1 MAYGILY
8 DFLMGQSIE
17 AYRYF
22 GAHFLDKEIDGKKVS
37 GVVFRLYAPLAN
49 DVSVIGEWNN
59 WDVTQN
65 KMEKIDSEN
74 VKISVDRSG
83 VPAIVENLVN
93 GGVKVY
99 GVYSEEVSLEDAF
112 LKKTGGNVIE

>member
-59 WDVTQN
+59 WDVTRN
-65 KMEKIDSEN
+65 KMEKIDS
-74 VKISVDRSG
+74 SG
-83 VPAIVENLVN
+83 VFETFVPGLHNYQSY
-93 GGVKVY
+93 KY
-99 GVYSEEVSLEDAF
+99 HRSEEHTSELQSR
-112 LKKTGGNVIE
+112 I